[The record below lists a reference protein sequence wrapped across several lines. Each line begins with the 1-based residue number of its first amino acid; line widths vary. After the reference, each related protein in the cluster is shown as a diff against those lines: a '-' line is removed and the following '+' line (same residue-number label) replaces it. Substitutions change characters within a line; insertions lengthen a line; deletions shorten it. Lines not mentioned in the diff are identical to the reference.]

1 LEPDEPLAGSK
12 TRLPRKTQSKT
23 KKEVAMNRNT
33 FTTLAITLV
42 TAFCCSEESQAGNGS
57 NRNQVR
63 ARVAAGGWEVV
74 WGVNINEAE

>member
-1 LEPDEPLAGSK
+1 
-12 TRLPRKTQSKT
+12 
-23 KKEVAMNRNT
+23 MNRNT